1 MPLTWVK
8 DQESVILKKMQEWN
22 INKSQANPKQ
32 AVQYQGKH
40 ISFNHNPVLQKQSED
55 IGVV

>member
-8 DQESVILKKMQEWN
+8 DQESVILKKMQEWI

-32 AVQYQGKH
+32 AVQYQGKL

>member
-1 MPLTWVK
+1 
-8 DQESVILKKMQEWN
+8 MQEWN

-32 AVQYQGKH
+32 VAQYQGKH

>member
-1 MPLTWVK
+1 
-8 DQESVILKKMQEWN
+8 MQEWN

-32 AVQYQGKH
+32 AVQYQGKL
-40 ISFNHNPVLQKQSED
+40 ISFNHNPILQKQSED